1 MPLIVTN
8 FTLLPLGIK
17 LGISILLR
25 LFLSITIVFSLSILG
40 GVTVSSDGGVTGGTI
55 TFLSL
60 TSMSTAF
67 INELPSENLNEIV

>member
-1 MPLIVTN
+1 M
-8 FTLLPLGIK
+8 LPLGIK

-40 GVTVSSDGGVTGGTI
+40 GVTVSPDGGVTVSPDGGVTGGTI

-60 TSMSTAF
+60 TSISTAF